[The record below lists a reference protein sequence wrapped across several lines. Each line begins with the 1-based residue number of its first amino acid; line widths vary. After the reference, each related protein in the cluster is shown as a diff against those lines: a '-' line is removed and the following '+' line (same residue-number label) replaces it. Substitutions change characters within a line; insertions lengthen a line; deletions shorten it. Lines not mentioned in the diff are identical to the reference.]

1 MKLLKELNVDKYFIF
16 VAGSDTFEFKKPDPR
31 HLTNIIDI
39 LNIKKENTIMV
50 GDSETDSGSSNS
62 SKNKIYISCSWIY
75 RKR

>member
-1 MKLLKELNVDKYFIF
+1 MNVDKYFIF

-50 GDSETDSGSSNS
+50 GDSETDSEAAIQA
-62 SKNKIYISCSWIY
+62 K
-75 RKR
+75 